1 MLNNKKTHWVLL
13 APIIITMITL
23 VFYPII
29 RTFIFSLYKYKLT
42 EPGDLNFV
50 NIANYIKVLTSKDFF
65 SALKNSAIMLII
77 TLFVSLFSSL
87 AIGLMLNKNSKI
99 SPLLTGVAILPWALP
114 PIVNGIIWTFIFN
127 SGYGLLNKLL
137 IGLKIVDSPIS
148 WTTGRLS
155 LLIVVS
161 IVVAWRVVPFCAIII
176 LSNLK
181 TIPKELYE
189 AAKVD
194 GSTSIQSFFY
204 ITLPLLIPSLSIV
217 LVQITMASINT
228 FDEIVAISGYRFESQ
243 NLILYNYFNTFS
255 YLDFGYGSAITY
267 VIMIFSG
274 ILGFFYIKN
283 MTLDL
288 KGERKR

>member
-1 MLNNKKTHWVLL
+1 M
-13 APIIITMITL
+13 
-23 VFYPII
+23 
-29 RTFIFSLYKYKLT
+29 FSLYKYKLT
-42 EPGDLNFV
+42 EPGELNFI

-77 TLFVSLFSSL
+77 TLFVSLFSSM

-274 ILGFFYIKN
+274 ILGFYYIKN